1 MEVKTEFCA
10 SFYGDVKM
18 PVGSKRE
25 YEKWIVVVKLATK
38 VSSTCSSNFPRKLP
52 HTALLSAV
60 SLNLFLCSQS
70 ICNEFR
76 VVNGFDLRFGKIK
89 DN

>member
-38 VSSTCSSNFPRKLP
+38 VSCSSNFPRKLL